1 MKNYLWLLLKTF
13 VVIFWLLSTV
23 VGINLINQN
32 VVWQNWLGV
41 LILCL
46 SLFSVVYYIKN
57 YGREL
62 IKNIKEDLFNKK

>member
-41 LILCL
+41 LILGL

-62 IKNIKEDLFNKK
+62 VKSIKEDLFNKK

>member
-23 VGINLINQN
+23 IGFNLINQN
-32 VVWQNWLGV
+32 VVWQNWSGV
-41 LILCL
+41 LMLSL

-57 YGREL
+57 YAREL
-62 IKNIKEDLFNKK
+62 IKNIKENLFNG